1 MYTLWE
7 KLTFGEKIYFV
18 VEKYENAKL
27 NIFMGL
33 KYQSENS
40 IDVRNALHLYTYGTF
55 QLKLTDFACFGMQ
68 LYQLF

>member
-27 NIFMGL
+27 NIVMGL

-55 QLKLTDFACFGMQ
+55 Q
-68 LYQLF
+68 